1 MVSRARSQPLIRE
14 ATDPDSPCPFLSS
27 RFEGVPEHMYI
38 SPRYNI
44 PTNKY
49 KVKVRACV
57 RSLPRFPISQQLVDA
72 G

>member
-1 MVSRARSQPLIRE
+1 MPLF
-14 ATDPDSPCPFLSS
+14 PSS

-57 RSLPRFPISQQLVDA
+57 RSLPSFPISQQPVDA